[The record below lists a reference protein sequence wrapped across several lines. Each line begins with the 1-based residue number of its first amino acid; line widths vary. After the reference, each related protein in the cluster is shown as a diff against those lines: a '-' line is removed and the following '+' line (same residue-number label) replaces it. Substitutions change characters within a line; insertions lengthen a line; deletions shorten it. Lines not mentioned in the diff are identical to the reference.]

1 MTGEATG
8 TGAGE
13 TRTYRGKTLEE
24 LIPKIREE
32 LGPEAVIVRQR
43 DGLAGGIGGFFQRE
57 FVEVEAQA
65 GAPPEPEPPRRFDA
79 YDDARPVTGPRFVPS
94 APATDGAGEPEGHA
108 SQPSSPRERFDELPP
123 ACDEE
128 APRAE
133 PPAALEAV
141 PPGRLVPPDEPP
153 PPEPSPSDSFFA
165 QLQAASNL
173 EPDAATLDRLEK
185 MFAPAI
191 EAEEEQSAPSS
202 FVPMVPELE
211 PEPDQAIAERLEEV
225 DDEERLGGRVRPAAA
240 DALER
245 ALADSGLP
253 AATAAGLVTDVVS
266 HALPFASPR
275 RLKALVRA
283 ALAER
288 IPVVGTHTA
297 QRRIVAFVGAGGSGK
312 TLCAARLSAAYA
324 SGSDL
329 PVACVALR
337 ARDGGALIAAL
348 LDGTPV
354 APEAAAGATEV
365 RSALMQLPGR
375 GLLVIDTPTVSPHDP
390 GAVRGLASD
399 LGAIAPPGA
408 IEVHLTV
415 PATLSAAAAREL
427 IEGCAPL
434 GVTALALTH
443 ADETAHLGHALDLA
457 MSSGLPLSY
466 VGRGTAVPGGLTP
479 ADPDDLAARVL
490 P

>member
-13 TRTYRGKTLEE
+13 T
-24 LIPKIREE
+24 
-32 LGPEAVIVRQR
+32 
-43 DGLAGGIGGFFQRE
+43 
-57 FVEVEAQA
+57 
-65 GAPPEPEPPRRFDA
+65 
-79 YDDARPVTGPRFVPS
+79 
-94 APATDGAGEPEGHA
+94 
-108 SQPSSPRERFDELPP
+108 
-123 ACDEE
+123 
-128 APRAE
+128 
-133 PPAALEAV
+133 
-141 PPGRLVPPDEPP
+141 P
-153 PPEPSPSDSFFA
+153 PPEPTREELAPASEGLAPPDESPSLDPSPSDGFFA
-165 QLQAASNL
+165 QLQAAASL
-173 EPDAATLDRLEK
+173 EPDSATLDRLEK

-191 EAEEEQSAPSS
+191 ESEEADLAEEQTAP
-202 FVPMVPELE
+202 
-211 PEPDQAIAERLEEV
+211 LEEY
-225 DDEERLGGRVRPAAA
+225 DEEEWLGARVRPAAA

-245 ALADSGLP
+245 ALAESGLP
-253 AATAAGLVTDVVS
+253 AATAAELVTNVVS
-266 HALPFASPR
+266 HALPFSSPR
-275 RLKALVRA
+275 QLKALVRA

-337 ARDGGALIAAL
+337 ARDGGSLIASL

-354 APEAAAGATEV
+354 APRAVTEAGEV
-365 RSALMQLPGR
+365 RSALTALSGR
-375 GLLVIDTPTVSPHDP
+375 GLLVIDTPTVSPHDA
-390 GAVRGLASD
+390 GAVQALASD
-399 LGAIAPPGA
+399 LGAIAASGG
-408 IEVHLTV
+408 IEVHLAL

-434 GVTALALTH
+434 GVSALALTH

-466 VGRGTAVPGGLTP
+466 VGSGTAVPGGLAP
-479 ADPDDLAARVL
+479 ADPFDLAARVL